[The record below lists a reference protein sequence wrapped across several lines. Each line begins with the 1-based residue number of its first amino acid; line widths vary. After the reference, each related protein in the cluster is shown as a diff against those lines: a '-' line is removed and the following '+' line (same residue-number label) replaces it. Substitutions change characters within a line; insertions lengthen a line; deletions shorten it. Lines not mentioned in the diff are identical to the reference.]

1 MAEEIKPPVSDY
13 VAKDPWSLEQHGRV
27 DQRIFNAEEVEFVE
41 PSQITVYLNVVGMW
55 KQFGSTK
62 YPLRYVKF
70 SRAVPIF

>member
-41 PSQITVYLNVVGMW
+41 PSDGLLFI
-55 KQFGSTK
+55 
-62 YPLRYVKF
+62 
-70 SRAVPIF
+70 